1 MKRIVALDYLR
12 IISCILVIGIHGI
25 WLLSPEDNYLI
36 NPLLYTVL
44 NHIVRLGLPLF
55 FILSSISL
63 VSNIDIL
70 CNLKRYYLKKL
81 CSLYF
86 PFFAWSIYYY
96 ELSNNLLHSPMEI
109 IINIPKACW
118 ITLTQSQYY
127 HTWYMYALLGL
138 ILLAPFLKRMLD
150 NLSYVELF
158 RLCGILLIAKALNTF
173 EIIKIGELY
182 FGSWVIYYIFGSFF
196 LRKESEA
203 IYLKVIYFSIVM
215 FIFSIYIDY
224 YFSES
229 VFMNNIFEYSPIMI
243 FQVSGIF
250 CTFIWIDKIK
260 KMALPKIVK
269 YLSKFTFQIYLAH
282 PAIMNYMTHKLW
294 FLKYGLLINHPLI
307 FFLLIIF
314 ATFIGSVIVAALIEG
329 IISFEIKRYIS
340 YNRIQRKMEN

>member
-1 MKRIVALDYLR
+1 MLD
-12 IISCILVIGIHGI
+12 
-25 WLLSPEDNYLI
+25 
-36 NPLLYTVL
+36 
-44 NHIVRLGLPLF
+44 
-55 FILSSISL
+55 ILSF
-63 VSNIDIL
+63 V
-70 CNLKRYYLKKL
+70 
-81 CSLYF
+81 
-86 PFFAWSIYYY
+86 
-96 ELSNNLLHSPMEI
+96 
-109 IINIPKACW
+109 
-118 ITLTQSQYY
+118 
-127 HTWYMYALLGL
+127 
-138 ILLAPFLKRMLD
+138 
-150 NLSYVELF
+150 VLF
-158 RLCGILLIAKALNTF
+158 MLCGILLIAKSSNTF